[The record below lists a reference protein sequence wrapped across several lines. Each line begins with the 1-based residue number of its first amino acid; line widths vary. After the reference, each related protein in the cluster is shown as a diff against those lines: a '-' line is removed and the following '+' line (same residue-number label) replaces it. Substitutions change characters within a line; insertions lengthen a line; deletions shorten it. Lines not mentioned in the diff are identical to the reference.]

1 MGGYLFAEK
10 GEYGKNSE
18 GEYVIDWIRF
28 VYDFLELFII
38 IILLT
43 QIIGG
48 LFVDTFDQ
56 IREEREEQEEDDYG
70 NCFICGN
77 TRMNIES
84 TGDTNTYGR
93 HIKVLIPSYTFSSSL
108 VRP

>member
-43 QIIGG
+43 
-48 LFVDTFDQ
+48 
-56 IREEREEQEEDDYG
+56 
-70 NCFICGN
+70 
-77 TRMNIES
+77 
-84 TGDTNTYGR
+84 
-93 HIKVLIPSYTFSSSL
+93 
-108 VRP
+108 